1 MNKRSGRNSR
11 NTMLTN
17 NDSSDNA
24 DQLNPAPGLQPHLA
38 RRRSNKQKTDQ
49 QMGMRDI
56 IRIKY
61 TNVDTY
67 EGQINGVQ

>member
-1 MNKRSGRNSR
+1 
-11 NTMLTN
+11 MLAN

-24 DQLNPAPGLQPHLA
+24 EHLNPSSGLQPYLR
-38 RRRSNKQKTDQ
+38 RRRSNKQKQDQ

-61 TNVDTY
+61 TNGDTY